1 MEGTTAVNAMLAAV
15 TSGLTTVIEW
25 CGTVITAIVGESGA
39 LGELLPL
46 LAIGVSI
53 SVLMLG
59 FKVIR
64 SVIWGA

>member
-1 MEGTTAVNAMLAAV
+1 MDPTPAVNNMLTAVS
-15 TSGLTTVIEW
+15 SGLTTVIGW
-25 CGTVITAIVGESGA
+25 MGTVVSSLVGDSAA

-46 LAIGVSI
+46 LAISVSI